1 MHEVEC
7 GFLGSVL
14 SSRCSV
20 PPCNRSSGSHHSSS
34 IRSSY
39 FPSSSASFF
48 LPLVHAAISSTP
60 LHSSLDHVHHPSTP
74 SLPPLNPL
82 NALPS
87 PLSSLIS
94 SASNF
99 PLRLNAFVF
108 CFSSFVSSTSSNPPL
123 LRNPPASPHS
133 NFFIFNPP
141 FSYVVLPLNL
151 LIFPH
156 YLIFQ
161 EFLDGHPIP
170 PPLQL

>member
-1 MHEVEC
+1 MRWNAVSL
-7 GFLGSVL
+7 GRYYLPAVLFLHVTEAAA
-14 SSRCSV
+14 C
-20 PPCNRSSGSHHSSS
+20 HHSSS

-39 FPSSSASFF
+39 FPSSSGSFF

-133 NFFIFNPP
+133 NFLSLILLFLKF
-141 FSYVVLPLNL
+141 FL
-151 LIFPH
+151 LIFLSF
-156 YLIFQ
+156 LIILF
-161 EFLDGHPIP
+161 FKSS
-170 PPLQL
+170 